1 MEEGGG
7 LSAVPPQRARLVSVS
22 LGPEST
28 ILLFGRIGRANI
40 QASCPPHTVIETRPE
55 HAST

>member
-7 LSAVPPQRARLVSVS
+7 LSAVPPQSARLVSVS

-28 ILLFGRIGRANI
+28 IMLFGRIGRANT
-40 QASCPPHTVIETRPE
+40 QASCPPPLPTR
-55 HAST
+55 